1 VPVIDE
7 PDPFAPQRESEPL
20 GDDPFVRARPQ
31 TADRRGPDVTPTVVG
46 PLARR
51 DPDAPLDESGE
62 YRVTGAVSFD
72 EVLGRARRQG
82 FLAGAAAGALAGA
95 VVAAVLAVA
104 TSRPS
109 ATASAPATAPEPD
122 PAIAATPDP
131 AAGAAPARASAP
143 RGPGP
148 AAIVNRPVES
158 AGASPPAT
166 ASGAGPAPAATPE
179 VPEPGGV
186 AERTPGAESSPALAA
201 REEAASAVEPGGA
214 DRPSAGDRA
223 SGSES
228 AEAGVAPGSPAE
240 AENVTGPA
248 EARAA
253 APGPPGERQVTAALS
268 VRRDEL
274 DACVAETP
282 GESAAARGR
291 RFRLLV
297 VIGPDGRVSEART
310 DDAEIGATP
319 LGACLV
325 RLAQELAFAP
335 FEGEPV
341 RLEVRVHSDDPE

>member
-1 VPVIDE
+1 VIDE

-31 TADRRGPDVTPTVVG
+31 AADRRGPDVTPTVVG

-51 DPDAPLDESGE
+51 DPDAALDESGE

-95 VVAAVLAVA
+95 VVAAALAVA
-104 TSRPS
+104 TSRPI
-109 ATASAPATAPEPD
+109 ATVSRIAPAPAPD

-131 AAGAAPARASAP
+131 AAGAAPAP

-148 AAIVNRPVES
+148 AAMVNRPAES

-166 ASGAGPAPAATPE
+166 ATGAGPAPAATSD
-179 VPEPGGV
+179 VPEPGGA
-186 AERTPGAESSPALAA
+186 AERTPGAQSRPALAA
-201 REEAASAVEPGGA
+201 PREEAASAVEPGGA
-214 DRPSAGDRA
+214 DRPSSGDQA
-223 SGSES
+223 PGSGST
-228 AEAGVAPGSPAE
+228 EAGGSPGSPAE
-240 AENVTGPA
+240 AEDASRPA

-253 APGPPGERQVTAALS
+253 APGPPGEREVTAALS
-268 VRRDEL
+268 DRRDEL

-297 VIGPDGRVSEART
+297 VIRPDGRVSEART

>member
-1 VPVIDE
+1 VIDE

-31 TADRRGPDVTPTVVG
+31 AADRRGPDVTPTVVG
-46 PLARR
+46 PLVQR

-62 YRVTGAVSFD
+62 YRITGAVSFD
-72 EVLGRARRQG
+72 DVLRRARRQG

-95 VVAAVLAVA
+95 VVAVALAVA
-104 TSRPS
+104 TSRPF
-109 ATASAPATAPEPD
+109 ATASRTATLPAPD
-122 PAIAATPDP
+122 PAIVATPGP
-131 AAGAAPARASAP
+131 AAAAAPARVPAP
-143 RGPGP
+143 RDPGP
-148 AAIVNRPVES
+148 AAIVNRPAEG
-158 AGASPPAT
+158 AGASRPAT
-166 ASGAGPAPAATPE
+166 ASGAGPEPAATAD

-186 AERTPGAESSPALAA
+186 AERAPGAESSPAGAA
-201 REEAASAVEPGGA
+201 PGDEAADAAESGPAGP
-214 DRPSAGDRA
+214 PTGDRA
-223 SGSES
+223 PGSGT
-228 AEAGVAPGSPAE
+228 AEAGVSPGSPAE
-240 AENVTGPA
+240 AKNAARPA

-253 APGPPGERQVTAALS
+253 APGPPGEREVTAALS
-268 VRRDEL
+268 DRRDEL

-282 GESAAARGR
+282 GDSAAARGR

-297 VIGPDGRVSEART
+297 VIGPDGRVSDART